1 MAQLLVSNLDE
12 DVKARLQSLAAEH
25 GRSLEEEARAI
36 LRQAVA
42 DKPLVPG
49 LGTRMTA
56 RFAKSGFRDDE
67 QLPGFGGETLRPVQF
82 D

>member
-1 MAQLLVSNLDE
+1 MAQLLVRNLDE
-12 DVKARLQSLAAEH
+12 DVKAGLRILAAEH

-42 DKPLVPG
+42 DRPRAPG
-49 LGTRMTA
+49 LGTRIAA
-56 RFAKSGFRDDE
+56 RFAKSGLRDNE
-67 QLPGFGGETLRPVQF
+67 QLPGFGGETVRPVQF